1 MRHRGRT
8 LLRALLAVF
17 AALIAFD
24 VTPALAAEPPATSKT
39 VKSNGDGT
47 YTLSLSVTGKS
58 QASSSSSKADV
69 IVVLD
74 TSGSMSERADDS
86 RQSRL
91 SVAKSAVNSLAEQLL
106 SNNTTENPDSVR
118 LSLVTFADYATTRVT
133 GTTSLSSFQ
142 RQVNRLTATGGTNWE
157 DALATANAIQTRDG
171 VEAYVIFVSDG
182 NPTFRNT
189 RGTKIWWQNRDEFEA
204 HSSDG
209 HRYYGTGNSDAYGLN
224 YDYAEVQ
231 AVAIAG
237 EGKSFFAIGAFGTVS
252 NMQDL
257 AAATGQTG
265 NYYNAA
271 DSAALNA
278 AFDNIINT
286 ITNNLTYSN
295 VKVTDGITALTATSL
310 GGGSADAFAYTKT
323 KNGVTSDWLDAPE
336 ATYDETNK
344 NVTWD
349 LSSLGS
355 LEHGVTYTVS
365 FKVWPSQEA
374 ITEVAR
380 LQNAGTTTGL
390 PTYIVYDSTAGTYG
404 IKTNTAANVSYNQ
417 TSTTTTNVLPT
428 DAVPQADGTWTS
440 PSTGLTYTQ
449 ESSGLYVATKSDT
462 GSVALADPDPMT
474 VDTPTITVSKE
485 WVDSL
490 DNAVNRPT
498 GDVSLGVLL
507 DRKQFTTV
515 TLNSD
520 NNYRAQVHVP
530 YGIEVNGEVLTAGR
544 EVTFSEPAIDSRYE
558 LSYEPFTPMMVDGV
572 PNYADDGSTTVT
584 ATNTLKSQLEIAKVV
599 TSDGGVYPT
608 DASFDFDVTVT
619 TPDSSDVSYA
629 IGDTTGTLTSGQTT
643 TLSLAAGQSIL
654 LENLPVG
661 TTYKVDEKSSPAGWT
676 FSSVATGGAGT
687 ISGDAVSGSVDQ
699 GNTKYSVTYTNK
711 FTPVESSPTGDGDI
725 TINKTLSPTEL
736 TAEQFSFTL
745 TALGDAPAPASTTAT
760 NAADGSVSFGNITF
774 SKVGT
779 YEYTLAETNAG
790 ADGYTYDSAT
800 YTLVA
805 TVTANADTNALE
817 VAWSVKDS
825 TSKAI
830 TFSNT
835 YAATGTATISATKT
849 LSGRDMNANEFA
861 FNITNAKGNVV
872 ATAQNPAAGDGQA
885 ATLDFGTLNYSIDQ
899 VKQDVESGV
908 AQIGSAANTYVYRYT
923 VSEDTAHLPTKVT
936 PVQNAFEV
944 TVVVTDSGDGTLRT
958 QVKYP
963 GDATS
968 LAFQNVYDADDAR
981 LVISGSKMLETNG
994 FSGPGD
1000 IKDKFTF
1007 ELKDASGKVIDTAT
1021 NDASGSV
1028 TFDEITYTAPGEYT
1042 YTITESG
1049 TVDGVTNDTATKTV
1063 KVKVTDEGGYLVAET
1078 VDENDN
1084 PVEGANFTFTNS
1096 YSATSTTAAIEVA
1109 KNLSVPSGLTGPG
1122 DIAGK
1127 YTFTLAAETA
1137 DAPMPE
1143 STTVTSVDGNGTPAS
1158 FDDITFTKPGIYN
1171 YRITESGSVDGVTN
1185 DAEAATGKLVMVT
1198 VVDNGNGTMTAT
1210 TSGTTIFTNTYGAT
1224 PATLGGD
1231 AAHRVTKKVEGH
1243 DASTGF
1249 TFVLAQSSTDAN
1261 QASIAAGGSSVTTG
1275 ALADGAEQTLKF
1287 GDVTFSAPGTY
1298 NFTITEQ
1305 GESGQGWTYDTTP
1318 RNVAVTVVD
1327 NGNGQLEVSSVT
1339 GNDPVVTNSYHADS
1353 VTLTVDTAIQVTK
1366 TVTGHDSSEAFEFTL
1381 TPDFDLTDS
1390 GVTVANNKAT
1400 TSGTIADGGSQTVS
1414 FGDITFTKAGTYRF
1428 HANETQGTASGWT
1441 YSTAQPDIVVVVTD
1455 NGEGQLVAAY
1465 GDNSNNPTFENTYA
1479 ASGTAT
1485 VSATKTLTG
1494 RAMNANEFT
1503 FNIRDANDNV
1513 VATAKNPAANDGEAA
1528 PLNFRA
1534 LEYNSDQ
1541 LAADVENGLATANND
1556 GTYTYRYTAAEDTAA
1571 LPGGV
1576 KAGAKSFTFTVTV
1589 SDNGD
1594 GTLAAIVNYPDGAT
1608 ELAFTNSYEASTT
1621 TATTLSA
1628 TKILTGRD
1636 MTEGEFSFTVAN
1648 IKGKLVATAT
1658 NAAATDGTAASLA
1671 FTYGDGSASGL
1682 TYTLDQVESDIKAG
1696 IAEDGPADPD
1706 KPGRTAIYR
1715 YNVYENTANLPAG
1728 VSAVKDTFSIN
1739 VLVVD
1744 NGDGTL
1750 SATVN
1755 YPGDGLAF
1763 ENSYDAT
1770 DAELYINGAKRLMVG
1785 DELAG
1790 PGYITGKYQFT
1801 ITGGDGAPMPGE
1813 TTVANQ
1819 AGGTVEFG
1827 PISYDKAGTYTYTI
1841 TESGHVNGVTNDAD
1855 ATKTVT
1861 VKVTDEG
1868 GHLVAQKVDSDGV
1881 AVQGPDFIFTNTYG
1895 VEDKTLSGDDA
1906 LRATK
1911 VLEGRDLKAD
1921 EFTFSLKSGEADAPM
1936 PASATT
1942 TNDADGNVVFGD
1954 INFKQ
1959 ANVGKTY
1966 HYYISEVAGDEA
1978 GVTYDTAVHEV
1989 TVEVV
1994 DNGDGTMSF
2003 NVTGNNPT
2011 FTNTYTTNEV
2021 TVDLT
2026 ASKVLSGATLQD
2038 GQFEFEANVDGISVD
2053 KHNDANGNV
2062 SFGSVTYTVDV
2073 LAGQPVQSDGSRAKP
2088 FSYTVKEL
2096 VPSDA
2101 VNGVKDGVTY
2111 DQSEWTITV
2120 TVKDD
2125 GQGNLTATKSAT
2137 KTNSDD
2143 TTVTKDE
2150 PVFNNTYTAKPV
2162 TLTGDT
2168 ALTVTKRVTGFNSSE
2183 AYSFNLALASG
2194 DSAGVSYA
2202 DSAMTSASIADGATE
2217 TVSFGDVTFSKAG
2230 TYTFNVTEVQG
2241 SKDGWTYDKSTH
2253 TIAVNVVDNGK
2264 GQLVAT
2270 VTGNNPT
2277 FENSYEAAESDGVT
2291 ITATKVLTGSPLM
2304 AGEFSFQLI
2313 DADGKV
2319 VRETT
2324 NAADGSITF
2333 DPITYTK
2340 PGTYTYNLKEVAGT
2354 NAGMAYDSTVHTVT
2368 VVATDDGTGQIHAS
2382 VTSLAPTFNNSYKS
2396 GVDDPVMLTA
2406 EKVLEG
2412 RRLEAGQFSF
2422 HLFDENNQPV
2432 GEQVTN
2438 DVSGSIQ
2445 FPALRYSQDDFNG
2458 IEPDETTG
2466 ARTKTVT
2473 YTARE
2478 VAGSAAGYTY
2488 SQNVATYTL
2497 ELVDS
2502 HDGKI
2507 TATLK
2512 EAVNTTFTNN
2522 YEAQPVTAKSFS
2534 ATKALEGRGL
2544 AEGEFEF
2551 QLTAAE
2557 GTPMPQAT
2565 TATNAADGT
2574 VAFSPITYHLGD
2586 LAGET
2591 SKTFTYTISEVANGK
2606 AGVTYDQTKH
2616 TASVTVTDNGDGT
2629 LSVSDPV
2636 YDDGSATAPTFTNT
2650 YKAAAVTTALPT
2662 VTKIVSGDKPDAYPT
2677 FTFALEA
2684 LNGSILPDSAGEN
2697 GVTTGII
2704 NGDGAVSLGSVTF
2717 DQAGT
2722 YSYKAYEVAG
2732 NAEGWTYD
2740 NTVYNVTY
2748 TVTDDGAG
2756 VLGTSTSISTS
2767 DGTAADAVTFENVY
2781 TAPAPE
2787 PEPEPEPTPAPEPE
2801 PEPAKDPEPAKEEPK
2816 KPAIPNT
2823 GDATQTALPVGLA
2836 VAAAAVL
2843 AAAVMVRRRGRRSK

>member
-17 AALIAFD
+17 AALIAFG

-171 VEAYVIFVSDG
+171 AEAYVIFVSDG

-252 NMQDL
+252 NMQGL
-257 AAATGQTG
+257 AAASGQSG
-265 NYYNAA
+265 NYF
-271 DSAALNA
+271 SASNGTALNA
-278 AFDNIINT
+278 AFNNIINT

-490 DNAVNRPT
+490 DNAAVRPS
-498 GDVSLGVLL
+498 GDISLGVLL
-507 DRKQFTTV
+507 DGKAFTTV
-515 TLNSD
+515 TLNAD
-520 NNYRAQVHVP
+520 NGYKTQVHVP

-661 TTYKVDEKSSPAGWT
+661 TTYKVDEKTSPAGWT

-936 PVQNAFEV
+936 PVQNTFEV

-1063 KVKVTDEGGYLVAET
+1063 K
-1078 VDENDN
+1078 
-1084 PVEGANFTFTNS
+1084 
-1096 YSATSTTAAIEVA
+1096 
-1109 KNLSVPSGLTGPG
+1109 
-1122 DIAGK
+1122 
-1127 YTFTLAAETA
+1127 
-1137 DAPMPE
+1137 
-1143 STTVTSVDGNGTPAS
+1143 
-1158 FDDITFTKPGIYN
+1158 
-1171 YRITESGSVDGVTN
+1171 
-1185 DAEAATGKLVMVT
+1185 
-1198 VVDNGNGTMTAT
+1198 
-1210 TSGTTIFTNTYGAT
+1210 
-1224 PATLGGD
+1224 
-1231 AAHRVTKKVEGH
+1231 
-1243 DASTGF
+1243 
-1249 TFVLAQSSTDAN
+1249 
-1261 QASIAAGGSSVTTG
+1261 
-1275 ALADGAEQTLKF
+1275 
-1287 GDVTFSAPGTY
+1287 
-1298 NFTITEQ
+1298 
-1305 GESGQGWTYDTTP
+1305 
-1318 RNVAVTVVD
+1318 
-1327 NGNGQLEVSSVT
+1327 
-1339 GNDPVVTNSYHADS
+1339 
-1353 VTLTVDTAIQVTK
+1353 
-1366 TVTGHDSSEAFEFTL
+1366 
-1381 TPDFDLTDS
+1381 
-1390 GVTVANNKAT
+1390 
-1400 TSGTIADGGSQTVS
+1400 
-1414 FGDITFTKAGTYRF
+1414 
-1428 HANETQGTASGWT
+1428 
-1441 YSTAQPDIVVVVTD
+1441 
-1455 NGEGQLVAAY
+1455 
-1465 GDNSNNPTFENTYA
+1465 
-1479 ASGTAT
+1479 
-1485 VSATKTLTG
+1485 
-1494 RAMNANEFT
+1494 
-1503 FNIRDANDNV
+1503 
-1513 VATAKNPAANDGEAA
+1513 
-1528 PLNFRA
+1528 
-1534 LEYNSDQ
+1534 
-1541 LAADVENGLATANND
+1541 
-1556 GTYTYRYTAAEDTAA
+1556 
-1571 LPGGV
+1571 
-1576 KAGAKSFTFTVTV
+1576 
-1589 SDNGD
+1589 
-1594 GTLAAIVNYPDGAT
+1594 
-1608 ELAFTNSYEASTT
+1608 
-1621 TATTLSA
+1621 
-1628 TKILTGRD
+1628 
-1636 MTEGEFSFTVAN
+1636 
-1648 IKGKLVATAT
+1648 
-1658 NAAATDGTAASLA
+1658 
-1671 FTYGDGSASGL
+1671 
-1682 TYTLDQVESDIKAG
+1682 
-1696 IAEDGPADPD
+1696 
-1706 KPGRTAIYR
+1706 
-1715 YNVYENTANLPAG
+1715 
-1728 VSAVKDTFSIN
+1728 
-1739 VLVVD
+1739 
-1744 NGDGTL
+1744 
-1750 SATVN
+1750 
-1755 YPGDGLAF
+1755 
-1763 ENSYDAT
+1763 
-1770 DAELYINGAKRLMVG
+1770 
-1785 DELAG
+1785 
-1790 PGYITGKYQFT
+1790 
-1801 ITGGDGAPMPGE
+1801 
-1813 TTVANQ
+1813 
-1819 AGGTVEFG
+1819 
-1827 PISYDKAGTYTYTI
+1827 
-1841 TESGHVNGVTNDAD
+1841 
-1855 ATKTVT
+1855 

>member
-1 MRHRGRT
+1 M
-8 LLRALLAVF
+8 
-17 AALIAFD
+17 
-24 VTPALAAEPPATSKT
+24 
-39 VKSNGDGT
+39 
-47 YTLSLSVTGKS
+47 
-58 QASSSSSKADV
+58 
-69 IVVLD
+69 
-74 TSGSMSERADDS
+74 
-86 RQSRL
+86 
-91 SVAKSAVNSLAEQLL
+91 
-106 SNNTTENPDSVR
+106 
-118 LSLVTFADYATTRVT
+118 
-133 GTTSLSSFQ
+133 
-142 RQVNRLTATGGTNWE
+142 
-157 DALATANAIQTRDG
+157 
-171 VEAYVIFVSDG
+171 
-182 NPTFRNT
+182 
-189 RGTKIWWQNRDEFEA
+189 
-204 HSSDG
+204 
-209 HRYYGTGNSDAYGLN
+209 
-224 YDYAEVQ
+224 
-231 AVAIAG
+231 
-237 EGKSFFAIGAFGTVS
+237 
-252 NMQDL
+252 
-257 AAATGQTG
+257 
-265 NYYNAA
+265 
-271 DSAALNA
+271 
-278 AFDNIINT
+278 
-286 ITNNLTYSN
+286 
-295 VKVTDGITALTATSL
+295 
-310 GGGSADAFAYTKT
+310 
-323 KNGVTSDWLDAPE
+323 TSDWLDAPE

-490 DNAVNRPT
+490 DNAAVRPS
-498 GDVSLGVLL
+498 GDISLGVLL
-507 DRKQFTTV
+507 DGKAFTTV
-515 TLNSD
+515 TLNAD
-520 NNYRAQVHVP
+520 NGYKTQVHVP

-1210 TSGTTIFTNTYGAT
+1210 TSGKTIFTNTYGAT

-1428 HANETQGTASGWT
+1428 HVNETQGTASGWT

-1541 LAADVENGLATANND
+1541 LAADVKNGLATANND
-1556 GTYTYRYTAAEDTAA
+1556 GY
-1571 LPGGV
+1571 L
-1576 KAGAKSFTFTVTV
+1576 
-1589 SDNGD
+1589 
-1594 GTLAAIVNYPDGAT
+1594 
-1608 ELAFTNSYEASTT
+1608 
-1621 TATTLSA
+1621 
-1628 TKILTGRD
+1628 
-1636 MTEGEFSFTVAN
+1636 
-1648 IKGKLVATAT
+1648 
-1658 NAAATDGTAASLA
+1658 
-1671 FTYGDGSASGL
+1671 
-1682 TYTLDQVESDIKAG
+1682 
-1696 IAEDGPADPD
+1696 
-1706 KPGRTAIYR
+1706 
-1715 YNVYENTANLPAG
+1715 
-1728 VSAVKDTFSIN
+1728 
-1739 VLVVD
+1739 
-1744 NGDGTL
+1744 
-1750 SATVN
+1750 
-1755 YPGDGLAF
+1755 
-1763 ENSYDAT
+1763 
-1770 DAELYINGAKRLMVG
+1770 
-1785 DELAG
+1785 
-1790 PGYITGKYQFT
+1790 
-1801 ITGGDGAPMPGE
+1801 
-1813 TTVANQ
+1813 
-1819 AGGTVEFG
+1819 
-1827 PISYDKAGTYTYTI
+1827 
-1841 TESGHVNGVTNDAD
+1841 
-1855 ATKTVT
+1855 
-1861 VKVTDEG
+1861 
-1868 GHLVAQKVDSDGV
+1868 HL
-1881 AVQGPDFIFTNTYG
+1881 
-1895 VEDKTLSGDDA
+1895 
-1906 LRATK
+1906 
-1911 VLEGRDLKAD
+1911 
-1921 EFTFSLKSGEADAPM
+1921 
-1936 PASATT
+1936 
-1942 TNDADGNVVFGD
+1942 
-1954 INFKQ
+1954 
-1959 ANVGKTY
+1959 
-1966 HYYISEVAGDEA
+1966 
-1978 GVTYDTAVHEV
+1978 
-1989 TVEVV
+1989 
-1994 DNGDGTMSF
+1994 
-2003 NVTGNNPT
+2003 
-2011 FTNTYTTNEV
+2011 
-2021 TVDLT
+2021 
-2026 ASKVLSGATLQD
+2026 
-2038 GQFEFEANVDGISVD
+2038 
-2053 KHNDANGNV
+2053 
-2062 SFGSVTYTVDV
+2062 
-2073 LAGQPVQSDGSRAKP
+2073 
-2088 FSYTVKEL
+2088 
-2096 VPSDA
+2096 
-2101 VNGVKDGVTY
+2101 
-2111 DQSEWTITV
+2111 
-2120 TVKDD
+2120 
-2125 GQGNLTATKSAT
+2125 
-2137 KTNSDD
+2137 
-2143 TTVTKDE
+2143 
-2150 PVFNNTYTAKPV
+2150 
-2162 TLTGDT
+2162 
-2168 ALTVTKRVTGFNSSE
+2168 
-2183 AYSFNLALASG
+2183 
-2194 DSAGVSYA
+2194 
-2202 DSAMTSASIADGATE
+2202 
-2217 TVSFGDVTFSKAG
+2217 
-2230 TYTFNVTEVQG
+2230 
-2241 SKDGWTYDKSTH
+2241 
-2253 TIAVNVVDNGK
+2253 
-2264 GQLVAT
+2264 
-2270 VTGNNPT
+2270 
-2277 FENSYEAAESDGVT
+2277 
-2291 ITATKVLTGSPLM
+2291 
-2304 AGEFSFQLI
+2304 
-2313 DADGKV
+2313 
-2319 VRETT
+2319 
-2324 NAADGSITF
+2324 
-2333 DPITYTK
+2333 
-2340 PGTYTYNLKEVAGT
+2340 
-2354 NAGMAYDSTVHTVT
+2354 
-2368 VVATDDGTGQIHAS
+2368 
-2382 VTSLAPTFNNSYKS
+2382 
-2396 GVDDPVMLTA
+2396 
-2406 EKVLEG
+2406 
-2412 RRLEAGQFSF
+2412 
-2422 HLFDENNQPV
+2422 
-2432 GEQVTN
+2432 
-2438 DVSGSIQ
+2438 
-2445 FPALRYSQDDFNG
+2445 
-2458 IEPDETTG
+2458 
-2466 ARTKTVT
+2466 
-2473 YTARE
+2473 
-2478 VAGSAAGYTY
+2478 
-2488 SQNVATYTL
+2488 
-2497 ELVDS
+2497 
-2502 HDGKI
+2502 
-2507 TATLK
+2507 
-2512 EAVNTTFTNN
+2512 
-2522 YEAQPVTAKSFS
+2522 
-2534 ATKALEGRGL
+2534 
-2544 AEGEFEF
+2544 
-2551 QLTAAE
+2551 
-2557 GTPMPQAT
+2557 
-2565 TATNAADGT
+2565 
-2574 VAFSPITYHLGD
+2574 
-2586 LAGET
+2586 
-2591 SKTFTYTISEVANGK
+2591 
-2606 AGVTYDQTKH
+2606 
-2616 TASVTVTDNGDGT
+2616 
-2629 LSVSDPV
+2629 
-2636 YDDGSATAPTFTNT
+2636 
-2650 YKAAAVTTALPT
+2650 
-2662 VTKIVSGDKPDAYPT
+2662 
-2677 FTFALEA
+2677 
-2684 LNGSILPDSAGEN
+2684 
-2697 GVTTGII
+2697 
-2704 NGDGAVSLGSVTF
+2704 
-2717 DQAGT
+2717 
-2722 YSYKAYEVAG
+2722 
-2732 NAEGWTYD
+2732 
-2740 NTVYNVTY
+2740 
-2748 TVTDDGAG
+2748 
-2756 VLGTSTSISTS
+2756 
-2767 DGTAADAVTFENVY
+2767 
-2781 TAPAPE
+2781 
-2787 PEPEPEPTPAPEPE
+2787 
-2801 PEPAKDPEPAKEEPK
+2801 
-2816 KPAIPNT
+2816 
-2823 GDATQTALPVGLA
+2823 
-2836 VAAAAVL
+2836 
-2843 AAAVMVRRRGRRSK
+2843 

>member
-8 LLRALLAVF
+8 LLRVLLAIF
-17 AALIAFD
+17 AALIAFG
-24 VTPALAAEPPATSKT
+24 VTPALAAEPPATSKIVT
-39 VKSNGDGT
+39 SNDDGT

-118 LSLVTFADYATTRVT
+118 LSLVTFANYATTHVT

-171 VEAYVIFVSDG
+171 AEAYVIFVSDG
-182 NPTFRNT
+182 DPTFRNT
-189 RGTKIWWQNRDEFEA
+189 RGTKSWWQNRDEFEA

-224 YDYAEVQ
+224 YDYARDQ

-252 NMQDL
+252 NMQSL

-271 DSAALNA
+271 DSTALNA

-310 GGGSADAFAYTKT
+310 EGSADAFTYTKT
-323 KNGVTSDWLDAPE
+323 RDGETSDWLDAPE

-349 LSSLGS
+349 LSSLDS

-390 PTYIVYDSTAGTYG
+390 PTDIVYDSTAGTYR
-404 IKTNTAANVSYNQ
+404 IKTNTTANVSYEQ

-428 DAVPQADGTWTS
+428 DAVPHADGTWTS

-498 GDVSLGVLL
+498 GDISLGVLL
-507 DRKQFTTV
+507 DDEQFTTV
-515 TLNSD
+515 KLNSD
-520 NNYRAQVHVP
+520 NNYRVQVHVP

-572 PNYADDGSTTVT
+572 PNYADDGSTTIT
-584 ATNTLKSQLEIAKVV
+584 ATNTLKSQVEIAKVA
-599 TSDGGVYPT
+599 TSDDDTYPT
-608 DASFDFDVTVT
+608 DASFNFDVTVT

-661 TTYKVDEKSSPAGWT
+661 TTYTVDEKTAPAGWT

-687 ISGDAVSGSVDQ
+687 ISGDTVSGSVDQ

-711 FTPVESSPTGDGDI
+711 FTPVESSPTGDGGI
-725 TINKTLSPTEL
+725 TINKTLNPTDL
-736 TAEQFSFTL
+736 TAGQFSFTL

-817 VAWSVKDS
+817 VAWSIDGS
-825 TSKAI
+825 DATAI
-830 TFSNT
+830 TFNNT
-835 YAATGTATISATKT
+835 YAASGSTTVHATKT
-849 LSGRDMNANEFA
+849 LTGRDMNVNEFA
-861 FNITNAKGNVV
+861 FNITDAKGKVV

-899 VKQDVESGV
+899 VKQDVASGV
-908 AQIGSAANTYVYRYT
+908 AQVGATADTYVYRYT
-923 VSEDTAHLPTKVT
+923 VSEDVENLPTKVT
-936 PVQNAFEV
+936 PVQNTFQV
-944 TVVVTDSGDGTLRT
+944 TVVVTDNGNGTLSA
-958 QVKYP
+958 QVEYP
-963 GDATS
+963 GDATGLS
-968 LAFQNVYDADDAR
+968 FQNVYDADDAR
-981 LVISGSKMLETNG
+981 LVISGSKVLETNG

-1007 ELKDASGKVIDTAT
+1007 ELKDASGNVIDTAQ

-1028 TFDEITYTAPGEYT
+1028 TFDKITYTAPGEYT

-1049 TVDGVTNDTATKTV
+1049 SVDGVDNDANAKTV
-1063 KVKVTDEGGYLVAET
+1063 RVKVTDEGGYLVAET

-1084 PVEGANFTFTNS
+1084 PVEGADFTFTNT
-1096 YSATSTTAAIEVA
+1096 YSATPTTAAIEVA

-1137 DAPMPE
+1137 DAPLPE
-1143 STTVTSVDGNGTPAS
+1143 NTTVTNVDGNGTPAS

-1185 DAEAATGKLVMVT
+1185 DAEADTGKLVTVT
-1198 VVDNGNGTMTAT
+1198 VVDNGNGTLTAT
-1210 TSGTTIFTNTYGAT
+1210 TSGTTTFTNTYGAT
-1224 PATLGGD
+1224 PATLGDD
-1231 AAHRVTKKVEGH
+1231 AALRVTKKVEGH

-1261 QASIAAGGSSVTTG
+1261 QAAIAAGGSSVTTG

-1305 GESGQGWTYDTTP
+1305 GESGSGWTYDTTP
-1318 RNVAVTVVD
+1318 RNVVVTVVD
-1327 NGNGQLEVSSVT
+1327 NGKGQLEVSSVT
-1339 GNDPVVTNSYHADS
+1339 GNDPIVTNSYHADS
-1353 VTLTVDTAIQVTK
+1353 VTLTGDTAIQVTK
-1366 TVTGHDSSEAFEFTL
+1366 KVMGHSTSEAFEFTL

-1390 GVTVANNKAT
+1390 GVTIANDKAT
-1400 TSGTIADGGSQTVS
+1400 TSGTIADGDTQTVS
-1414 FGDITFTKAGTYRF
+1414 FRDVTFTKTGTYRF
-1428 HANETQGTASGWT
+1428 HVSETQGTARGWT
-1441 YSTAQPDIVVVVTD
+1441 YSSAQPDIVVTVTD

-1465 GDNSNNPTFENTYA
+1465 ADNSNNPTFENHYTA
-1479 ASGTAT
+1479 MGTAT

-1494 RAMNANEFT
+1494 RAMDADEFA
-1503 FNIRDANDNV
+1503 FNIKDAKDNV

-1528 PLNFRA
+1528 SLNFRA

-1541 LAADVENGLATANND
+1541 LATDVANGLATKNAD
-1556 GTYTYRYTAAEDTAA
+1556 GTYIYTYNATEDTSA

-1576 KAGAKSFTFTVTV
+1576 TATAESFTFTVTV
-1589 SDNGD
+1589 SDNGA
-1594 GTLAAIVNYPDGAT
+1594 GTLEATVNYPDGAT
-1608 ELAFTNSYEASTT
+1608 KLAFTNSYEASTT
-1621 TATTLSA
+1621 TATALSA
-1628 TKILTGRD
+1628 TKTLAGRD
-1636 MTEGEFSFTVAN
+1636 MTAGEFSFTVTNA
-1648 IKGKLVATAT
+1648 KGTTVATAANT
-1658 NAAATDGTAASLA
+1658 AANAGTAAGLT
-1671 FTYGDGSASGL
+1671 FTYGDGTATGL
-1682 TYTLDQVESDIKAG
+1682 SYTLSQIKQDVANG
-1696 IAEDGPADPD
+1696 IAEDGSAA
-1706 KPGRTAIYR
+1706 GTYVYR
-1715 YNVYENTANLPAG
+1715 YSVYENTTSLPAG
-1728 VSAVKDTFSIN
+1728 VSAVSDTFT
-1739 VLVVD
+1739 VDVVVTD
-1744 NGDGTL
+1744 KGDGTL
-1750 SATVN
+1750 STQVN
-1755 YPGDGLAF
+1755 YPTDGLAF
-1763 ENSYDAT
+1763 KNAYDAT
-1770 DAELYINGAKRLMVG
+1770 DVELNIAGEKVLSVAEGL
-1785 DELAG
+1785 EG
-1790 PGYITGKYQFT
+1790 PGDIAGKYNFT
-1801 ITGGDGAPMPGE
+1801 ISAAEGTPLPTT
-1813 TTVANQ
+1813 TTVTNQ

-1827 PISYDKAGTYTYTI
+1827 PITYDTAGTYVYTI
-1841 TESGHVNGVTNDAD
+1841 TESGTVAGVTNDTSA
-1855 ATKTVT
+1855 KTVT
-1861 VKVTDEG
+1861 VQVTDDG
-1868 GHLVAQKVDSDGV
+1868 QGHLVAKKVDPEGTV
-1881 AVQGPDFIFTNTYG
+1881 VQGSDFTFTNTYSAQPT
-1895 VEDKTLSGDDA
+1895 TLTGDTA

-1921 EFTFSLKSGEADAPM
+1921 EFSFTLTAEETDAPM
-1936 PASATT
+1936 PQTT
-1942 TNDADGNVVFGD
+1942 TVTNDANGNVVFGD
-1954 INFKQ
+1954 ITYT
-1959 ANVGKTY
+1959 APGSY
-1966 HYYISEVAGDEA
+1966 HYFFTETQGTAG
-1978 GVTYDTAVHEV
+1978 GVSYDTVAREI
-1989 TVEVV
+1989 TVEVT
-1994 DNGDGTMSF
+1994 DNGEGQLVATA
-2003 NVTGNNPT
+2003 TANNPT
-2011 FTNTYTTNEV
+2011 ITNTYTTNEV
-2021 TVDLT
+2021 TVDLA

-2038 GQFEFEANVDGISVD
+2038 GQFEFQANIDGIPVD

-2062 SFGSVTYTVDV
+2062 SFGSVTYTVDA
-2073 LAGQPVQSDGSRAKP
+2073 LAGVDAASDGSRTKT
-2088 FSYTVKEL
+2088 FSYTVNEL

-2137 KTNSDD
+2137 KTNSDG
-2143 TTVTKDE
+2143 TTVTKDV

-2168 ALTVTKRVTGFNSSE
+2168 ALKVTKHVTGYNSSE

-2202 DSAMTSASIADGATE
+2202 DSATTATTSASIADGATQA
-2217 TVSFGDVTFSKAG
+2217 VSFGDVTFSKIGA
-2230 TYTFNVTEVQG
+2230 YTFNVTETQG
-2241 SKDGWTYDKSTH
+2241 SKAGWTYDRSTRVI
-2253 TIAVNVVDNGK
+2253 TVNVTDNGK
-2264 GQLVAT
+2264 GQLVAA
-2270 VTGNNPT
+2270 VSDNNPT

-2291 ITATKVLTGSPLM
+2291 ITAKKVLTGAKLM
-2304 AGEFSFQLI
+2304 AGEFRFQLT
-2313 DADGKV
+2313 DADGTV
-2319 VRETT
+2319 VREAT
-2324 NAADGSITF
+2324 NDADGSITF

-2340 PGTYTYNLKEVAGT
+2340 PGIYTYNLKEVPGT
-2354 NAGMAYDSTVHTVT
+2354 NTGMTYDSTVHTVT
-2368 VVATDDGTGQIHAS
+2368 VVAADDGTGQIHAS
-2382 VTSLAPTFNNSYKS
+2382 VTSLAPTFNNSYKA
-2396 GVDDPVMLTA
+2396 GVDDPVVLTA

-2422 HLFDENNQPV
+2422 QLFDEHDQPV

-2438 DVSGSIQ
+2438 DASGSIQ
-2445 FPALRYSQDDFNG
+2445 FPALRYSQDDFDG

-2507 TATLK
+2507 TARLTDV
-2512 EAVNTTFTNN
+2512 ANTTFTNN
-2522 YEAQPVTAKSFS
+2522 YEAQHVTAKSFS
-2534 ATKALEGRGL
+2534 ATKVLEGRSL

-2551 QLTAAE
+2551 ELSAAE
-2557 GTPMPQAT
+2557 GTPMPQTT

-2574 VAFSPITYHLGD
+2574 VTFSPITYHLGD

-2616 TASVTVTDNGDGT
+2616 TVSVTVTDKGDGK

-2636 YDDGSATAPTFTNT
+2636 YDDGSTTAPTFTNA
-2650 YKAAAVTTALPT
+2650 YKASAVTTELPA
-2662 VTKIVSGDKPDAYPT
+2662 VTKVVSGDKPDAYPT
-2677 FTFALEA
+2677 FTFALVP
-2684 LNGSILPDSAGEN
+2684 LDGSVLPDSAGEN

-2704 NGDGAVSLGSVTF
+2704 NGDGTASLGSITF
-2717 DQAGT
+2717 DQVGT
-2722 YSYKAYEVAG
+2722 YSYKVYEVAG
-2732 NAEGWTYD
+2732 DAEGWTYD

-2756 VLGTSTSISTS
+2756 VLGTSTSITTS

-2787 PEPEPEPTPAPEPE
+2787 PEPEPEPTPEPEPE

-2843 AAAVMVRRRGRRSK
+2843 AAAVVVRRKGRRSK

>member
-1 MRHRGRT
+1 M
-8 LLRALLAVF
+8 
-17 AALIAFD
+17 
-24 VTPALAAEPPATSKT
+24 
-39 VKSNGDGT
+39 
-47 YTLSLSVTGKS
+47 
-58 QASSSSSKADV
+58 
-69 IVVLD
+69 
-74 TSGSMSERADDS
+74 
-86 RQSRL
+86 
-91 SVAKSAVNSLAEQLL
+91 
-106 SNNTTENPDSVR
+106 
-118 LSLVTFADYATTRVT
+118 
-133 GTTSLSSFQ
+133 
-142 RQVNRLTATGGTNWE
+142 
-157 DALATANAIQTRDG
+157 
-171 VEAYVIFVSDG
+171 
-182 NPTFRNT
+182 
-189 RGTKIWWQNRDEFEA
+189 
-204 HSSDG
+204 
-209 HRYYGTGNSDAYGLN
+209 
-224 YDYAEVQ
+224 
-231 AVAIAG
+231 
-237 EGKSFFAIGAFGTVS
+237 
-252 NMQDL
+252 
-257 AAATGQTG
+257 
-265 NYYNAA
+265 
-271 DSAALNA
+271 
-278 AFDNIINT
+278 
-286 ITNNLTYSN
+286 
-295 VKVTDGITALTATSL
+295 
-310 GGGSADAFAYTKT
+310 
-323 KNGVTSDWLDAPE
+323 TSDWLDAPE

-490 DNAVNRPT
+490 DNAAVRPS
-498 GDVSLGVLL
+498 GDISLGVLL
-507 DRKQFTTV
+507 DGKAFTTV
-515 TLNSD
+515 TLNAD
-520 NNYRAQVHVP
+520 NGYKTQVHVP

-936 PVQNAFEV
+936 PVQNTFEV

-1063 KVKVTDEGGYLVAET
+1063 K
-1078 VDENDN
+1078 
-1084 PVEGANFTFTNS
+1084 
-1096 YSATSTTAAIEVA
+1096 
-1109 KNLSVPSGLTGPG
+1109 
-1122 DIAGK
+1122 
-1127 YTFTLAAETA
+1127 
-1137 DAPMPE
+1137 
-1143 STTVTSVDGNGTPAS
+1143 
-1158 FDDITFTKPGIYN
+1158 
-1171 YRITESGSVDGVTN
+1171 
-1185 DAEAATGKLVMVT
+1185 
-1198 VVDNGNGTMTAT
+1198 
-1210 TSGTTIFTNTYGAT
+1210 
-1224 PATLGGD
+1224 
-1231 AAHRVTKKVEGH
+1231 
-1243 DASTGF
+1243 
-1249 TFVLAQSSTDAN
+1249 
-1261 QASIAAGGSSVTTG
+1261 
-1275 ALADGAEQTLKF
+1275 
-1287 GDVTFSAPGTY
+1287 
-1298 NFTITEQ
+1298 
-1305 GESGQGWTYDTTP
+1305 
-1318 RNVAVTVVD
+1318 
-1327 NGNGQLEVSSVT
+1327 
-1339 GNDPVVTNSYHADS
+1339 
-1353 VTLTVDTAIQVTK
+1353 
-1366 TVTGHDSSEAFEFTL
+1366 
-1381 TPDFDLTDS
+1381 
-1390 GVTVANNKAT
+1390 
-1400 TSGTIADGGSQTVS
+1400 
-1414 FGDITFTKAGTYRF
+1414 
-1428 HANETQGTASGWT
+1428 
-1441 YSTAQPDIVVVVTD
+1441 
-1455 NGEGQLVAAY
+1455 
-1465 GDNSNNPTFENTYA
+1465 
-1479 ASGTAT
+1479 
-1485 VSATKTLTG
+1485 
-1494 RAMNANEFT
+1494 
-1503 FNIRDANDNV
+1503 
-1513 VATAKNPAANDGEAA
+1513 
-1528 PLNFRA
+1528 
-1534 LEYNSDQ
+1534 
-1541 LAADVENGLATANND
+1541 
-1556 GTYTYRYTAAEDTAA
+1556 
-1571 LPGGV
+1571 
-1576 KAGAKSFTFTVTV
+1576 
-1589 SDNGD
+1589 
-1594 GTLAAIVNYPDGAT
+1594 
-1608 ELAFTNSYEASTT
+1608 
-1621 TATTLSA
+1621 
-1628 TKILTGRD
+1628 
-1636 MTEGEFSFTVAN
+1636 
-1648 IKGKLVATAT
+1648 
-1658 NAAATDGTAASLA
+1658 
-1671 FTYGDGSASGL
+1671 
-1682 TYTLDQVESDIKAG
+1682 
-1696 IAEDGPADPD
+1696 
-1706 KPGRTAIYR
+1706 
-1715 YNVYENTANLPAG
+1715 
-1728 VSAVKDTFSIN
+1728 
-1739 VLVVD
+1739 
-1744 NGDGTL
+1744 
-1750 SATVN
+1750 
-1755 YPGDGLAF
+1755 
-1763 ENSYDAT
+1763 
-1770 DAELYINGAKRLMVG
+1770 
-1785 DELAG
+1785 
-1790 PGYITGKYQFT
+1790 
-1801 ITGGDGAPMPGE
+1801 
-1813 TTVANQ
+1813 
-1819 AGGTVEFG
+1819 
-1827 PISYDKAGTYTYTI
+1827 
-1841 TESGHVNGVTNDAD
+1841 
-1855 ATKTVT
+1855 

-2382 VTSLAPTFNNSYKS
+2382 VTSLAPTFNNSYRS

>member
-1 MRHRGRT
+1 M
-8 LLRALLAVF
+8 
-17 AALIAFD
+17 
-24 VTPALAAEPPATSKT
+24 
-39 VKSNGDGT
+39 
-47 YTLSLSVTGKS
+47 
-58 QASSSSSKADV
+58 
-69 IVVLD
+69 
-74 TSGSMSERADDS
+74 
-86 RQSRL
+86 
-91 SVAKSAVNSLAEQLL
+91 
-106 SNNTTENPDSVR
+106 
-118 LSLVTFADYATTRVT
+118 
-133 GTTSLSSFQ
+133 
-142 RQVNRLTATGGTNWE
+142 
-157 DALATANAIQTRDG
+157 
-171 VEAYVIFVSDG
+171 
-182 NPTFRNT
+182 
-189 RGTKIWWQNRDEFEA
+189 
-204 HSSDG
+204 
-209 HRYYGTGNSDAYGLN
+209 
-224 YDYAEVQ
+224 
-231 AVAIAG
+231 
-237 EGKSFFAIGAFGTVS
+237 
-252 NMQDL
+252 
-257 AAATGQTG
+257 
-265 NYYNAA
+265 
-271 DSAALNA
+271 
-278 AFDNIINT
+278 
-286 ITNNLTYSN
+286 
-295 VKVTDGITALTATSL
+295 
-310 GGGSADAFAYTKT
+310 
-323 KNGVTSDWLDAPE
+323 TSDWLDAPE

-490 DNAVNRPT
+490 DNAAVRPS
-498 GDVSLGVLL
+498 GDISLGVLL
-507 DRKQFTTV
+507 DGKAFTTV
-515 TLNSD
+515 TLNAD
-520 NNYRAQVHVP
+520 NGYKTQVHVP

-1049 TVDGVTNDTATKTV
+1049 
-1063 KVKVTDEGGYLVAET
+1063 
-1078 VDENDN
+1078 
-1084 PVEGANFTFTNS
+1084 
-1096 YSATSTTAAIEVA
+1096 
-1109 KNLSVPSGLTGPG
+1109 
-1122 DIAGK
+1122 
-1127 YTFTLAAETA
+1127 
-1137 DAPMPE
+1137 
-1143 STTVTSVDGNGTPAS
+1143 
-1158 FDDITFTKPGIYN
+1158 
-1171 YRITESGSVDGVTN
+1171 
-1185 DAEAATGKLVMVT
+1185 
-1198 VVDNGNGTMTAT
+1198 
-1210 TSGTTIFTNTYGAT
+1210 
-1224 PATLGGD
+1224 
-1231 AAHRVTKKVEGH
+1231 
-1243 DASTGF
+1243 
-1249 TFVLAQSSTDAN
+1249 
-1261 QASIAAGGSSVTTG
+1261 
-1275 ALADGAEQTLKF
+1275 
-1287 GDVTFSAPGTY
+1287 
-1298 NFTITEQ
+1298 
-1305 GESGQGWTYDTTP
+1305 
-1318 RNVAVTVVD
+1318 
-1327 NGNGQLEVSSVT
+1327 
-1339 GNDPVVTNSYHADS
+1339 
-1353 VTLTVDTAIQVTK
+1353 
-1366 TVTGHDSSEAFEFTL
+1366 
-1381 TPDFDLTDS
+1381 
-1390 GVTVANNKAT
+1390 
-1400 TSGTIADGGSQTVS
+1400 
-1414 FGDITFTKAGTYRF
+1414 
-1428 HANETQGTASGWT
+1428 
-1441 YSTAQPDIVVVVTD
+1441 
-1455 NGEGQLVAAY
+1455 
-1465 GDNSNNPTFENTYA
+1465 
-1479 ASGTAT
+1479 
-1485 VSATKTLTG
+1485 
-1494 RAMNANEFT
+1494 
-1503 FNIRDANDNV
+1503 
-1513 VATAKNPAANDGEAA
+1513 
-1528 PLNFRA
+1528 
-1534 LEYNSDQ
+1534 
-1541 LAADVENGLATANND
+1541 
-1556 GTYTYRYTAAEDTAA
+1556 
-1571 LPGGV
+1571 
-1576 KAGAKSFTFTVTV
+1576 
-1589 SDNGD
+1589 
-1594 GTLAAIVNYPDGAT
+1594 
-1608 ELAFTNSYEASTT
+1608 
-1621 TATTLSA
+1621 
-1628 TKILTGRD
+1628 
-1636 MTEGEFSFTVAN
+1636 
-1648 IKGKLVATAT
+1648 
-1658 NAAATDGTAASLA
+1658 
-1671 FTYGDGSASGL
+1671 
-1682 TYTLDQVESDIKAG
+1682 
-1696 IAEDGPADPD
+1696 
-1706 KPGRTAIYR
+1706 
-1715 YNVYENTANLPAG
+1715 
-1728 VSAVKDTFSIN
+1728 
-1739 VLVVD
+1739 
-1744 NGDGTL
+1744 
-1750 SATVN
+1750 
-1755 YPGDGLAF
+1755 
-1763 ENSYDAT
+1763 
-1770 DAELYINGAKRLMVG
+1770 
-1785 DELAG
+1785 
-1790 PGYITGKYQFT
+1790 
-1801 ITGGDGAPMPGE
+1801 
-1813 TTVANQ
+1813 
-1819 AGGTVEFG
+1819 
-1827 PISYDKAGTYTYTI
+1827 
-1841 TESGHVNGVTNDAD
+1841 HVNGVTNDAD

-2241 SKDGWTYDKSTH
+2241 SRDGWTYDKSTH

>member
-1 MRHRGRT
+1 MRHRGKT

-17 AALIAFD
+17 AALIAFG
-24 VTPALAAEPPATSKT
+24 VTPALAAEPPATSKIVT
-39 VKSNGDGT
+39 SNDDGT

-69 IVVLD
+69 IVALD
-74 TSGSMSERADDS
+74 TSGSMSYSATGGT
-86 RQSRL
+86 RL
-91 SVAKSAVNSLAEQLL
+91 SVAKSAVNSLAEELL
-106 SNNTTENPDSVR
+106 SNNTTENPDAVQ
-118 LSLVTFADYATTRVT
+118 LSLVTFSNYATTRVT
-133 GTTSLSSFQ
+133 NTSSLSTFQ
-142 RQVNRLTATGGTNWE
+142 NQVNRLTATGGTNWE

-171 VEAYVIFVSDG
+171 ADVYIIFVSDG
-182 NPTFRNT
+182 DPTFRKT
-189 RGTKIWWQNRDEFEA
+189 RGTQTWGQDRDEFER
-204 HSSDG
+204 HYSNG
-209 HRYYGTGNSDAYGLN
+209 HTYYGTGNSDAYDLN
-224 YDYAEVQ
+224 YDYARDQ

-271 DSAALNA
+271 DSTALNA

-310 GGGSADAFAYTKT
+310 EGSADAFTYTKT
-323 KNGVTSDWLDAPE
+323 KDGETSDWLDAPA

-365 FKVWPSQEA
+365 SKVWPSQEA

-390 PTYIVYDSTAGTYG
+390 PTDIVYDSTAGTYG
-404 IKTNTAANVSYNQ
+404 IKTNTTANVSYNQ

-530 YGIEVNGEVLTAGR
+530 YGIEANGEVLTAGR
-544 EVTFSEPAIDSRYE
+544 EVTFSEPTIDSRYE
-558 LSYEPFTPMMVDGV
+558 LSYESFTPMMVDGV
-572 PNYADDGSTTVT
+572 PNYADDGSTTIT
-584 ATNTLKSQLEIAKVV
+584 ATNTLKSQVEIAKVA
-599 TSDGGVYPT
+599 TSDDGTYPT

-619 TPDSSDVSYA
+619 TPDSSGVSYA
-629 IGDTTGTLTSGQTT
+629 IGDTKGTLTSGQTT

-654 LENLPVG
+654 FENLPVG
-661 TTYKVDEKSSPAGWT
+661 TTYTVDEKSSPAGWI

-687 ISGDAVSGSVDQ
+687 TSGDTVSGSVDQ

-711 FTPVESSPTGDGDI
+711 FTPVESSPTGDGGI
-725 TINKTLSPTEL
+725 TINKTLNPTDL
-736 TAEQFSFTL
+736 TAGQFSFTL
-745 TALGDAPAPASTTAT
+745 TALDGAPAPASTAAT

-774 SKVGT
+774 SEVGT

-790 ADGYTYDSAT
+790 ADGYTYDTHT

-825 TSKAI
+825 TSKDI
-830 TFSNT
+830 TFNNT

-861 FNITNAKGNVV
+861 FNITDAKGDVV
-872 ATAQNPAAGDGQA
+872 AKAQNPAASDGQA
-885 ATLDFGTLNYSIDQ
+885 ATLDFGTLTYSIDQ
-899 VKQDVESGV
+899 VKQDVASGV
-908 AQIGSAANTYVYRYT
+908 AQVGSAANSYVYRYT
-923 VSEDTAHLPTKVT
+923 VSESTADLPTKVT
-936 PVQNAFEV
+936 AVQSTFEV
-944 TVVVTDSGDGTLRT
+944 TVVIIDNGKGTLST
-958 QVKYP
+958 QVEYP
-963 GDATS
+963 GNATGLS
-968 LAFQNVYDADDAR
+968 FQNVYDADDAR
-981 LVISGSKMLETNG
+981 LVISGSKVLDNNG

-1007 ELKDASGKVIDTAT
+1007 ELKDASGDVIGTAQ

-1028 TFDEITYTAPGEYT
+1028 TFDAITYTAPGEYT

-1049 TVDGVTNDTATKTV
+1049 TVDGVTNDSSAKTV
-1063 KVKVTDEGGYLVAET
+1063 RVKVTDEGGYLVAKT
-1078 VDENDN
+1078 VDENN
-1084 PVEGANFTFTNS
+1084 SPVEGADFTFTNS
-1096 YSATSTTAAIEVA
+1096 YSATSTTASIEVA
-1109 KNLSVPSGLTGPG
+1109 KELVVPNGLTGPG

-1137 DAPMPE
+1137 GAPLPE
-1143 STTVTSVDGNGTPAS
+1143 STTVTNVDGNGTPAS
-1158 FDDITFTKPGIYN
+1158 FGDITFTKPGTYN
-1171 YRITESGSVDGVTN
+1171 YRITESGSVDGVAN
-1185 DAEAATGKLVMVT
+1185 DAEAATGKLVTVT

-1210 TSGTTIFTNTYGAT
+1210 TSGTT
-1224 PATLGGD
+1224 
-1231 AAHRVTKKVEGH
+1231 
-1243 DASTGF
+1243 
-1249 TFVLAQSSTDAN
+1249 
-1261 QASIAAGGSSVTTG
+1261 
-1275 ALADGAEQTLKF
+1275 
-1287 GDVTFSAPGTY
+1287 
-1298 NFTITEQ
+1298 
-1305 GESGQGWTYDTTP
+1305 
-1318 RNVAVTVVD
+1318 
-1327 NGNGQLEVSSVT
+1327 
-1339 GNDPVVTNSYHADS
+1339 
-1353 VTLTVDTAIQVTK
+1353 
-1366 TVTGHDSSEAFEFTL
+1366 
-1381 TPDFDLTDS
+1381 
-1390 GVTVANNKAT
+1390 
-1400 TSGTIADGGSQTVS
+1400 
-1414 FGDITFTKAGTYRF
+1414 
-1428 HANETQGTASGWT
+1428 
-1441 YSTAQPDIVVVVTD
+1441 
-1455 NGEGQLVAAY
+1455 
-1465 GDNSNNPTFENTYA
+1465 
-1479 ASGTAT
+1479 
-1485 VSATKTLTG
+1485 
-1494 RAMNANEFT
+1494 
-1503 FNIRDANDNV
+1503 
-1513 VATAKNPAANDGEAA
+1513 
-1528 PLNFRA
+1528 
-1534 LEYNSDQ
+1534 
-1541 LAADVENGLATANND
+1541 
-1556 GTYTYRYTAAEDTAA
+1556 
-1571 LPGGV
+1571 
-1576 KAGAKSFTFTVTV
+1576 
-1589 SDNGD
+1589 
-1594 GTLAAIVNYPDGAT
+1594 
-1608 ELAFTNSYEASTT
+1608 
-1621 TATTLSA
+1621 
-1628 TKILTGRD
+1628 
-1636 MTEGEFSFTVAN
+1636 
-1648 IKGKLVATAT
+1648 
-1658 NAAATDGTAASLA
+1658 
-1671 FTYGDGSASGL
+1671 
-1682 TYTLDQVESDIKAG
+1682 
-1696 IAEDGPADPD
+1696 
-1706 KPGRTAIYR
+1706 
-1715 YNVYENTANLPAG
+1715 
-1728 VSAVKDTFSIN
+1728 
-1739 VLVVD
+1739 
-1744 NGDGTL
+1744 
-1750 SATVN
+1750 
-1755 YPGDGLAF
+1755 
-1763 ENSYDAT
+1763 
-1770 DAELYINGAKRLMVG
+1770 
-1785 DELAG
+1785 
-1790 PGYITGKYQFT
+1790 
-1801 ITGGDGAPMPGE
+1801 
-1813 TTVANQ
+1813 
-1819 AGGTVEFG
+1819 
-1827 PISYDKAGTYTYTI
+1827 
-1841 TESGHVNGVTNDAD
+1841 
-1855 ATKTVT
+1855 
-1861 VKVTDEG
+1861 
-1868 GHLVAQKVDSDGV
+1868 
-1881 AVQGPDFIFTNTYG
+1881 
-1895 VEDKTLSGDDA
+1895 
-1906 LRATK
+1906 
-1911 VLEGRDLKAD
+1911 
-1921 EFTFSLKSGEADAPM
+1921 
-1936 PASATT
+1936 
-1942 TNDADGNVVFGD
+1942 
-1954 INFKQ
+1954 
-1959 ANVGKTY
+1959 
-1966 HYYISEVAGDEA
+1966 
-1978 GVTYDTAVHEV
+1978 
-1989 TVEVV
+1989 
-1994 DNGDGTMSF
+1994 
-2003 NVTGNNPT
+2003 T

-2241 SKDGWTYDKSTH
+2241 SRDGWTYDKSTH

>member
-17 AALIAFD
+17 AALIAFG
-24 VTPALAAEPPATSKT
+24 VTPALAAEPPATSKIVT
-39 VKSNGDGT
+39 SNDDGT
-47 YTLSLSVTGKS
+47 YMLSLSVTGKS

-74 TSGSMSERADDS
+74 TSGSMSEWADDS
-86 RQSRL
+86 WQSRL
-91 SVAKSAVNSLAEQLL
+91 SVAKSAVNSLAEELL

-118 LSLVTFADYATTRVT
+118 LSLVTFANYATTRIT
-133 GTTSLSSFQ
+133 STSSLSAFQ
-142 RQVNRLTATGGTNWE
+142 NQVNRLKASGGTNWE
-157 DALATANAIQTRDG
+157 DALKTANAIQTRDG
-171 VEAYVIFVSDG
+171 ADVYIIFVSDG
-182 NPTFRNT
+182 DPTFRNT
-189 RGTKIWWQNRDEFEA
+189 RGTRTLGQDWDEFER

-209 HRYYGTGNSDAYGLN
+209 HTYYGTGNSDAYGLN

-252 NMQDL
+252 NMRKL
-257 AAATGQTG
+257 AAATGQSG

-271 DSAALNA
+271 DSDALNT

-295 VKVTDGITALTATSL
+295 VKVTDGITALAATSL
-310 GGGSADAFAYTKT
+310 GGSADAFTYTMT
-323 KNGVTSDWLDAPE
+323 RDGETSDWLDAPE
-336 ATYDETNK
+336 ATYDETNE

-374 ITEVAR
+374 IAEVAR
-380 LQNAGTTTGL
+380 LQNEGSTSNL
-390 PTYIVYDSTAGTYG
+390 PTDIVYDSTAGTYG
-404 IKTNTAANVSYNQ
+404 IKTNTAANVSYEQ
-417 TSTTTTNVLPT
+417 TSTTTTNALPT

-440 PSTGLTYTQ
+440 PSTGLTYTK
-449 ESSGLYVATKSDT
+449 ESSGLYVATKSDA

-490 DNAVNRPT
+490 DSNARPT
-498 GDVSLGVLL
+498 GDISLDVFL
-507 DRKQFTTV
+507 DDREQFTTV
-515 TLNSD
+515 KLDSN
-520 NNYRAQVHVP
+520 NNYQAQVHVP

-544 EVTFSEPAIDSRYE
+544 KVTFSEPAINSRYE
-558 LSYEPFTPMMVDGV
+558 LSYKPFTPMMVDGV

-584 ATNTLKSQLEIAKVV
+584 ATNTLKSQVKIAKVA
-599 TSDGGVYPT
+599 TSDDGTYPT
-608 DASFDFDVTVT
+608 DASFYFDVTVT

-629 IGDTTGTLTSGQTT
+629 IGDTKGRFTSGRTT

-661 TTYKVDEKSSPAGWT
+661 TTYTVDEKSSPAGWI
-676 FSSVATGGAGT
+676 FSSVATGGVGT
-687 ISGDAVSGSVDQ
+687 TSGDIVSGRVDQ

-711 FTPVESSPTGDGDI
+711 FTPVESSPTGDGGI

-745 TALGDAPAPASTTAT
+745 TALGDAPAPASTRAT
-760 NAADGSVSFGNITF
+760 NAADGSVTFGNITF

-790 ADGYTYDSAT
+790 ADGYTYDTHT

-835 YAATGTATISATKT
+835 YTATGTATISATKT
-849 LSGRDMNANEFA
+849 LTGRDMNANEFA
-861 FNITNAKGNVV
+861 FNITDAKGGVV

-899 VKQDVESGV
+899 VKQDVANGV
-908 AQIGSAANTYVYRYT
+908 AQIGSTANTYVYRYT
-923 VSEDTAHLPTKVT
+923 VSENTAGLPNKVT
-936 PVQNAFEV
+936 PEQSTFEV
-944 TVVVTDSGDGTLRT
+944 TVVVTDNGDGTLST
-958 QVKYP
+958 QVEYP
-963 GDATS
+963 GGATS

-981 LVISGSKMLETNG
+981 LVISGSKVLETNG

-1000 IKDKFTF
+1000 IKGKFTF
-1007 ELKDASGKVIDTAT
+1007 ELKDASGDVIDTVT

-1063 KVKVTDEGGYLVAET
+1063 KVKVTDEGGYLVAKT
-1078 VDENDN
+1078 VDENGN
-1084 PVEGANFTFTNS
+1084 SVEGADFTFTNVYDAS
-1096 YSATSTTAAIEVA
+1096 PVTATIDVA

-1122 DIAGK
+1122 DIADK

-1143 STTVTSVDGNGTPAS
+1143 NTTVTNVDGNGTPAS

-1185 DAEAATGKLVMVT
+1185 DVEAATGKLVMVT

-1231 AAHRVTKKVEGH
+1231 AALRVTKKVEGH

-1261 QASIAAGGSSVTTG
+1261 QASIAAGGSSVTTS

-1298 NFTITEQ
+1298 NFAITEQ
-1305 GESGQGWTYDTTP
+1305 GESGSGWTYDTAP

-1327 NGNGQLEVSSVT
+1327 NVKGQLEVSSVT

-1353 VTLTVDTAIQVTK
+1353 VTLTGDTAIQVTK
-1366 TVTGHDSSEAFEFTL
+1366 KVTGHSASESFKFTL

-1400 TSGTIADGGSQTVS
+1400 TSGTIADGGFQTVS
-1414 FGDITFTKAGTYRF
+1414 FGDVTFTKAGTYRF
-1428 HANETQGTASGWT
+1428 HVNETQGTAGGWT

-1465 GDNSNNPTFENTYA
+1465 ADNSNNPTFENHYTA
-1479 ASGTAT
+1479 TGTAT
-1485 VSATKTLTG
+1485 ISASKTLTG
-1494 RAMNANEFT
+1494 RAVNADEFT
-1503 FNIRDANDNV
+1503 FNIKDAKGNV

-1528 PLNFRA
+1528 PLSFRA
-1534 LEYNSDQ
+1534 FEYNSDQ
-1541 LAADVENGLATANND
+1541 LAADATNGLATANND
-1556 GTYTYRYTAAEDTAA
+1556 GTYTYAYTAAEDTAA

-1576 KAGAKSFTFTVTV
+1576 KAGAKSFNFTVTV

-1594 GTLAAIVNYPDGAT
+1594 GTLAATVNYPDGVT
-1608 ELAFTNSYEASTT
+1608 ELAFKNSYEASTT
-1621 TATTLSA
+1621 TATMLSA

-1636 MTEGEFSFTVAN
+1636 MTAGEFSFTVAGT
-1648 IKGKLVATAT
+1648 KGNVVATAT
-1658 NAAATDGTAASLA
+1658 NAAATDGIAASLA
-1671 FTYGDGSASGL
+1671 FTYGDGTAEGF
-1682 TYTLDQVESDIKAG
+1682 TYSLSQIKQDVANG
-1696 IAEDGPADPD
+1696 IAENGSAAN
-1706 KPGRTAIYR
+1706 TYVYR
-1715 YNVYENTANLPAG
+1715 YSVYENTTSLPAG
-1728 VSAVKDTFSIN
+1728 VSAVRDNFSID
-1739 VLVVD
+1739 VVVTD
-1744 NGDGTL
+1744 NGNGTL
-1750 SATVN
+1750 STQVN
-1755 YPGDGLAF
+1755 YPTGGLAF
-1763 ENSYDAT
+1763 QNAYDAA
-1770 DAELYINGAKRLMVG
+1770 DAELNITGEKTLSVPEG
-1785 DELAG
+1785 LEG
-1790 PGYITGKYQFT
+1790 PGDIAGKFNFT
-1801 ITGGDGAPMPGE
+1801 IAATDGAPLPTT
-1813 TTVANQ
+1813 TTVTNQ

-1827 PISYDKAGTYTYTI
+1827 PITYDATGTYTYTI
-1841 TESGHVNGVTNDAD
+1841 TEFGHVNGVTNDAD

-1868 GHLVAQKVDSDGV
+1868 GYLVAQKVDSTGA

-1895 VEDKTLSGDDA
+1895 VEDKTLSGNDA

-1911 VLEGRDLKAD
+1911 VLEGRDLTPD
-1921 EFTFSLKSGEADAPM
+1921 EFTFSLSAEETDAPM
-1936 PASATT
+1936 PAVTT
-1942 TNDADGNVVFGD
+1942 ATNDASGNVVFGD

-1966 HYYISEVAGDEA
+1966 HYYISEVEGAEA

-2038 GQFEFEANVDGISVD
+2038 GQFEFQANIDGLAVTR
-2053 KHNDANGNV
+2053 HNDANGKV
-2062 SFGSVTYTVDV
+2062 SFGSVTYTVDA
-2073 LAGQPVQSDGSRAKP
+2073 LAGVDAASDGSRTKT

-2143 TTVTKDE
+2143 TTVPKDV

-2194 DSAGVSYA
+2194 DFAGVSYA
-2202 DSAMTSASIADGATE
+2202 NGATTNTATTSASIADGATE
-2217 TVSFGDVTFSKAG
+2217 TASFGDVTFSKAG
-2230 TYTFNVTEVQG
+2230 TYTFNVTETQG
-2241 SKDGWTYDKSTH
+2241 SKAGWTYDKSTH
-2253 TIAVNVVDNGK
+2253 AITVNVVDNGK

-2277 FENSYEAAESDGVT
+2277 FENSYEAAGSDGVT
-2291 ITATKVLTGSPLM
+2291 ITATKVLTGAKLM

-2313 DADGKV
+2313 DADGTV
-2319 VRETT
+2319 VRQAT

-2333 DPITYTK
+2333 DPIAYTK

-2354 NAGMAYDSTVHTVT
+2354 NAGMTYDSTFHTVT

-2382 VTSLAPTFNNSYKS
+2382 VTSLAPTFNNSYKA
-2396 GVDDPVMLTA
+2396 GVDDPVVLTA

-2412 RRLEAGQFSF
+2412 RRLEARQFSF
-2422 HLFDENNQPV
+2422 QLFDENGKPV

-2438 DVSGSIQ
+2438 DASGSIQ

-2534 ATKALEGRGL
+2534 ATKVLEGRGL

-2551 QLTAAE
+2551 QLAAAE

-2565 TATNAADGT
+2565 TATNATDGT
-2574 VAFSPITYHLGD
+2574 VTFSPITYHLGD

-2662 VTKIVSGDKPDAYPT
+2662 VTKIVSGDKPDAYPM

-2684 LNGSILPDSAGEN
+2684 LSGSILPDSAGEN
-2697 GVTTGII
+2697 GVTTGVI
-2704 NGDGAVSLGSVTF
+2704 NGDGTVSLGSITF

-2756 VLGTSTSISTS
+2756 VLGTSASITTS

-2787 PEPEPEPTPAPEPE
+2787 PEPEPEPTPEPEPE

-2836 VAAAAVL
+2836 VAAAAVF
-2843 AAAVMVRRRGRRSK
+2843 AAAVVVRRKGRRSK

>member
-17 AALIAFD
+17 AALIAFG

-490 DNAVNRPT
+490 DNAAVRPS
-498 GDVSLGVLL
+498 GDISLGVLL
-507 DRKQFTTV
+507 DGKAFTTV
-515 TLNSD
+515 TLNAD
-520 NNYRAQVHVP
+520 NGYKTQVHVP

-661 TTYKVDEKSSPAGWT
+661 TTYKVDEKSSPVGWT

-908 AQIGSAANTYVYRYT
+908 AQIGSAANPYVYRYT

-936 PVQNAFEV
+936 PVQNTFEV

-1049 TVDGVTNDTATKTV
+1049 TVDGVTNDT
-1063 KVKVTDEGGYLVAET
+1063 
-1078 VDENDN
+1078 
-1084 PVEGANFTFTNS
+1084 
-1096 YSATSTTAAIEVA
+1096 
-1109 KNLSVPSGLTGPG
+1109 
-1122 DIAGK
+1122 
-1127 YTFTLAAETA
+1127 
-1137 DAPMPE
+1137 
-1143 STTVTSVDGNGTPAS
+1143 
-1158 FDDITFTKPGIYN
+1158 
-1171 YRITESGSVDGVTN
+1171 
-1185 DAEAATGKLVMVT
+1185 
-1198 VVDNGNGTMTAT
+1198 
-1210 TSGTTIFTNTYGAT
+1210 
-1224 PATLGGD
+1224 
-1231 AAHRVTKKVEGH
+1231 
-1243 DASTGF
+1243 
-1249 TFVLAQSSTDAN
+1249 
-1261 QASIAAGGSSVTTG
+1261 
-1275 ALADGAEQTLKF
+1275 
-1287 GDVTFSAPGTY
+1287 
-1298 NFTITEQ
+1298 
-1305 GESGQGWTYDTTP
+1305 
-1318 RNVAVTVVD
+1318 
-1327 NGNGQLEVSSVT
+1327 
-1339 GNDPVVTNSYHADS
+1339 
-1353 VTLTVDTAIQVTK
+1353 
-1366 TVTGHDSSEAFEFTL
+1366 
-1381 TPDFDLTDS
+1381 
-1390 GVTVANNKAT
+1390 
-1400 TSGTIADGGSQTVS
+1400 
-1414 FGDITFTKAGTYRF
+1414 
-1428 HANETQGTASGWT
+1428 
-1441 YSTAQPDIVVVVTD
+1441 
-1455 NGEGQLVAAY
+1455 
-1465 GDNSNNPTFENTYA
+1465 
-1479 ASGTAT
+1479 
-1485 VSATKTLTG
+1485 
-1494 RAMNANEFT
+1494 
-1503 FNIRDANDNV
+1503 
-1513 VATAKNPAANDGEAA
+1513 
-1528 PLNFRA
+1528 
-1534 LEYNSDQ
+1534 
-1541 LAADVENGLATANND
+1541 
-1556 GTYTYRYTAAEDTAA
+1556 
-1571 LPGGV
+1571 
-1576 KAGAKSFTFTVTV
+1576 
-1589 SDNGD
+1589 
-1594 GTLAAIVNYPDGAT
+1594 
-1608 ELAFTNSYEASTT
+1608 
-1621 TATTLSA
+1621 
-1628 TKILTGRD
+1628 
-1636 MTEGEFSFTVAN
+1636 
-1648 IKGKLVATAT
+1648 
-1658 NAAATDGTAASLA
+1658 
-1671 FTYGDGSASGL
+1671 
-1682 TYTLDQVESDIKAG
+1682 
-1696 IAEDGPADPD
+1696 
-1706 KPGRTAIYR
+1706 
-1715 YNVYENTANLPAG
+1715 
-1728 VSAVKDTFSIN
+1728 
-1739 VLVVD
+1739 
-1744 NGDGTL
+1744 
-1750 SATVN
+1750 
-1755 YPGDGLAF
+1755 
-1763 ENSYDAT
+1763 
-1770 DAELYINGAKRLMVG
+1770 
-1785 DELAG
+1785 
-1790 PGYITGKYQFT
+1790 
-1801 ITGGDGAPMPGE
+1801 
-1813 TTVANQ
+1813 
-1819 AGGTVEFG
+1819 
-1827 PISYDKAGTYTYTI
+1827 
-1841 TESGHVNGVTNDAD
+1841 

-2396 GVDDPVMLTA
+2396 GVDDPVMLAA

-2650 YKAAAVTTALPT
+2650 YKAAVVTTALPT

>member
-1 MRHRGRT
+1 MRHRGKT

-17 AALIAFD
+17 AALIAFG
-24 VTPALAAEPPATSKT
+24 VTPALAAEPPATSKIVT
-39 VKSNGDGT
+39 SNDDGT

-69 IVVLD
+69 IVALD
-74 TSGSMSERADDS
+74 TSGSMSYSATGGT
-86 RQSRL
+86 RL
-91 SVAKSAVNSLAEQLL
+91 SVAKSAVNSLAEELL
-106 SNNTTENPDSVR
+106 SNNTTENPDAVQ
-118 LSLVTFADYATTRVT
+118 LSLVTFSNYATTRVT
-133 GTTSLSSFQ
+133 NTSSLSTFQ
-142 RQVNRLTATGGTNWE
+142 NQVNRLTATGGTNWE

-171 VEAYVIFVSDG
+171 ADVYIIFVSDG
-182 NPTFRNT
+182 DPTFRKT
-189 RGTKIWWQNRDEFEA
+189 RGTQTWGQDRDEFER
-204 HSSDG
+204 HYSNG
-209 HRYYGTGNSDAYGLN
+209 HTYYGTGNSDAYDLN
-224 YDYAEVQ
+224 YDYARDQ

-271 DSAALNA
+271 DSTALNA

-310 GGGSADAFAYTKT
+310 EGSADAFTYTKT
-323 KNGVTSDWLDAPE
+323 KDGETSDWLDAPA

-390 PTYIVYDSTAGTYG
+390 PTDIVYDSTAGTYG
-404 IKTNTAANVSYNQ
+404 IKTNTTANVSYNQ

-530 YGIEVNGEVLTAGR
+530 YGIEANGEVLTAGR
-544 EVTFSEPAIDSRYE
+544 EVTFSEPTIDSRYE
-558 LSYEPFTPMMVDGV
+558 LSYESFTPMMVDGV
-572 PNYADDGSTTVT
+572 PNYADDGSTTIT
-584 ATNTLKSQLEIAKVV
+584 ATNTLKSQVEIAKVA
-599 TSDGGVYPT
+599 TSDDGTYPT

-619 TPDSSDVSYA
+619 TPDSSGVSYA
-629 IGDTTGTLTSGQTT
+629 IGDTKGTLTSGQTT

-654 LENLPVG
+654 FENLPVG
-661 TTYKVDEKSSPAGWT
+661 TTYTVDEKSSPAGWI

-687 ISGDAVSGSVDQ
+687 TSGDTVSGSVDQ

-711 FTPVESSPTGDGDI
+711 FTPVESSPTGDGGI
-725 TINKTLSPTEL
+725 TINKTLNPTDL
-736 TAEQFSFTL
+736 TAGQFSFTL
-745 TALGDAPAPASTTAT
+745 TALDGAPAPASTAAT

-774 SKVGT
+774 SEVGT

-790 ADGYTYDSAT
+790 ADGYTYDTHT

-825 TSKAI
+825 TSKDI
-830 TFSNT
+830 TFNNT

-861 FNITNAKGNVV
+861 FNITDAKGDVV
-872 ATAQNPAAGDGQA
+872 AKAQNPAASDGQA
-885 ATLDFGTLNYSIDQ
+885 ATLDFGTLTYSIDQ
-899 VKQDVESGV
+899 VKQDVASGV
-908 AQIGSAANTYVYRYT
+908 AQVGSAANSYVYRYT
-923 VSEDTAHLPTKVT
+923 VSESTADLPTKVT
-936 PVQNAFEV
+936 AVQSTFEV
-944 TVVVTDSGDGTLRT
+944 TVVIIDNGKGTLST
-958 QVKYP
+958 QVEYP
-963 GDATS
+963 GNATGLS
-968 LAFQNVYDADDAR
+968 FQNVYDADDAR
-981 LVISGSKMLETNG
+981 LVISGSKVLDNNG

-1007 ELKDASGKVIDTAT
+1007 ELKDASGDVIGTAQ

-1028 TFDEITYTAPGEYT
+1028 TFDAITYTAPGEYT

-1049 TVDGVTNDTATKTV
+1049 TVDGVTNDSSAKTV
-1063 KVKVTDEGGYLVAET
+1063 RVKVTDEGGYLVAKT
-1078 VDENDN
+1078 VDENN
-1084 PVEGANFTFTNS
+1084 SPVEGADFTFTNS
-1096 YSATSTTAAIEVA
+1096 YSATSTTASIEVA
-1109 KNLSVPSGLTGPG
+1109 KELVVPNGLTGPG

-1137 DAPMPE
+1137 GAPLPE
-1143 STTVTSVDGNGTPAS
+1143 STTVTNVDGNGTPAS
-1158 FDDITFTKPGIYN
+1158 FGDITFTKPGTYN
-1171 YRITESGSVDGVTN
+1171 YRITESGSVDGVAN
-1185 DAEAATGKLVMVT
+1185 DAEAATGKLVTVT

-1210 TSGTTIFTNTYGAT
+1210 TSGTTT
-1224 PATLGGD
+1224 
-1231 AAHRVTKKVEGH
+1231 
-1243 DASTGF
+1243 
-1249 TFVLAQSSTDAN
+1249 
-1261 QASIAAGGSSVTTG
+1261 
-1275 ALADGAEQTLKF
+1275 
-1287 GDVTFSAPGTY
+1287 
-1298 NFTITEQ
+1298 
-1305 GESGQGWTYDTTP
+1305 
-1318 RNVAVTVVD
+1318 
-1327 NGNGQLEVSSVT
+1327 
-1339 GNDPVVTNSYHADS
+1339 
-1353 VTLTVDTAIQVTK
+1353 
-1366 TVTGHDSSEAFEFTL
+1366 
-1381 TPDFDLTDS
+1381 
-1390 GVTVANNKAT
+1390 
-1400 TSGTIADGGSQTVS
+1400 
-1414 FGDITFTKAGTYRF
+1414 
-1428 HANETQGTASGWT
+1428 
-1441 YSTAQPDIVVVVTD
+1441 
-1455 NGEGQLVAAY
+1455 
-1465 GDNSNNPTFENTYA
+1465 
-1479 ASGTAT
+1479 
-1485 VSATKTLTG
+1485 
-1494 RAMNANEFT
+1494 
-1503 FNIRDANDNV
+1503 
-1513 VATAKNPAANDGEAA
+1513 
-1528 PLNFRA
+1528 
-1534 LEYNSDQ
+1534 
-1541 LAADVENGLATANND
+1541 
-1556 GTYTYRYTAAEDTAA
+1556 
-1571 LPGGV
+1571 
-1576 KAGAKSFTFTVTV
+1576 
-1589 SDNGD
+1589 
-1594 GTLAAIVNYPDGAT
+1594 
-1608 ELAFTNSYEASTT
+1608 
-1621 TATTLSA
+1621 
-1628 TKILTGRD
+1628 
-1636 MTEGEFSFTVAN
+1636 
-1648 IKGKLVATAT
+1648 
-1658 NAAATDGTAASLA
+1658 
-1671 FTYGDGSASGL
+1671 
-1682 TYTLDQVESDIKAG
+1682 
-1696 IAEDGPADPD
+1696 
-1706 KPGRTAIYR
+1706 
-1715 YNVYENTANLPAG
+1715 
-1728 VSAVKDTFSIN
+1728 
-1739 VLVVD
+1739 
-1744 NGDGTL
+1744 
-1750 SATVN
+1750 
-1755 YPGDGLAF
+1755 
-1763 ENSYDAT
+1763 
-1770 DAELYINGAKRLMVG
+1770 
-1785 DELAG
+1785 
-1790 PGYITGKYQFT
+1790 
-1801 ITGGDGAPMPGE
+1801 
-1813 TTVANQ
+1813 
-1819 AGGTVEFG
+1819 
-1827 PISYDKAGTYTYTI
+1827 
-1841 TESGHVNGVTNDAD
+1841 
-1855 ATKTVT
+1855 
-1861 VKVTDEG
+1861 
-1868 GHLVAQKVDSDGV
+1868 
-1881 AVQGPDFIFTNTYG
+1881 FTNTYG

-2241 SKDGWTYDKSTH
+2241 SRDGWTYDKSTH

>member
-17 AALIAFD
+17 AALIAFG

-490 DNAVNRPT
+490 DNAAVRPS
-498 GDVSLGVLL
+498 GDISLGVLL
-507 DRKQFTTV
+507 DGKAFTTV
-515 TLNSD
+515 TLNAD
-520 NNYRAQVHVP
+520 NGYKTQVHVP

-584 ATNTLKSQLEIAKVV
+584 ANNTLKSQLEIAKVV

-1049 TVDGVTNDTATKTV
+1049 TVDGVTND
-1063 KVKVTDEGGYLVAET
+1063 
-1078 VDENDN
+1078 
-1084 PVEGANFTFTNS
+1084 
-1096 YSATSTTAAIEVA
+1096 
-1109 KNLSVPSGLTGPG
+1109 
-1122 DIAGK
+1122 
-1127 YTFTLAAETA
+1127 
-1137 DAPMPE
+1137 
-1143 STTVTSVDGNGTPAS
+1143 
-1158 FDDITFTKPGIYN
+1158 
-1171 YRITESGSVDGVTN
+1171 
-1185 DAEAATGKLVMVT
+1185 
-1198 VVDNGNGTMTAT
+1198 
-1210 TSGTTIFTNTYGAT
+1210 
-1224 PATLGGD
+1224 
-1231 AAHRVTKKVEGH
+1231 
-1243 DASTGF
+1243 
-1249 TFVLAQSSTDAN
+1249 
-1261 QASIAAGGSSVTTG
+1261 
-1275 ALADGAEQTLKF
+1275 
-1287 GDVTFSAPGTY
+1287 
-1298 NFTITEQ
+1298 
-1305 GESGQGWTYDTTP
+1305 
-1318 RNVAVTVVD
+1318 
-1327 NGNGQLEVSSVT
+1327 
-1339 GNDPVVTNSYHADS
+1339 
-1353 VTLTVDTAIQVTK
+1353 
-1366 TVTGHDSSEAFEFTL
+1366 
-1381 TPDFDLTDS
+1381 
-1390 GVTVANNKAT
+1390 
-1400 TSGTIADGGSQTVS
+1400 
-1414 FGDITFTKAGTYRF
+1414 
-1428 HANETQGTASGWT
+1428 
-1441 YSTAQPDIVVVVTD
+1441 
-1455 NGEGQLVAAY
+1455 
-1465 GDNSNNPTFENTYA
+1465 
-1479 ASGTAT
+1479 
-1485 VSATKTLTG
+1485 
-1494 RAMNANEFT
+1494 
-1503 FNIRDANDNV
+1503 
-1513 VATAKNPAANDGEAA
+1513 
-1528 PLNFRA
+1528 
-1534 LEYNSDQ
+1534 
-1541 LAADVENGLATANND
+1541 
-1556 GTYTYRYTAAEDTAA
+1556 
-1571 LPGGV
+1571 
-1576 KAGAKSFTFTVTV
+1576 
-1589 SDNGD
+1589 
-1594 GTLAAIVNYPDGAT
+1594 
-1608 ELAFTNSYEASTT
+1608 
-1621 TATTLSA
+1621 
-1628 TKILTGRD
+1628 
-1636 MTEGEFSFTVAN
+1636 
-1648 IKGKLVATAT
+1648 
-1658 NAAATDGTAASLA
+1658 
-1671 FTYGDGSASGL
+1671 
-1682 TYTLDQVESDIKAG
+1682 
-1696 IAEDGPADPD
+1696 
-1706 KPGRTAIYR
+1706 
-1715 YNVYENTANLPAG
+1715 
-1728 VSAVKDTFSIN
+1728 
-1739 VLVVD
+1739 
-1744 NGDGTL
+1744 
-1750 SATVN
+1750 
-1755 YPGDGLAF
+1755 
-1763 ENSYDAT
+1763 
-1770 DAELYINGAKRLMVG
+1770 
-1785 DELAG
+1785 
-1790 PGYITGKYQFT
+1790 
-1801 ITGGDGAPMPGE
+1801 
-1813 TTVANQ
+1813 
-1819 AGGTVEFG
+1819 
-1827 PISYDKAGTYTYTI
+1827 
-1841 TESGHVNGVTNDAD
+1841 AD
-1855 ATKTVT
+1855 ATKTVK

-2629 LSVSDPV
+2629 LSVSDSV

>member
-17 AALIAFD
+17 AALIAFG

-490 DNAVNRPT
+490 DNAAVRPS
-498 GDVSLGVLL
+498 GDISLGVLL
-507 DRKQFTTV
+507 DGKAFTTV
-515 TLNSD
+515 TLNAD
-520 NNYRAQVHVP
+520 NGYKTQVHVP

-936 PVQNAFEV
+936 PVQNTFEV

-1305 GESGQGWTYDTTP
+1305 GESGHGWTYDTTP

-1327 NGNGQLEVSSVT
+1327 DGNGQLEVSSVT
-1339 GNDPVVTNSYHADS
+1339 GNDPIVTNSYHADS
-1353 VTLTVDTAIQVTK
+1353 VTLTGDTAIQVTK
-1366 TVTGHDSSEAFEFTL
+1366 TVTGHSASEAFEFTL

-1390 GVTVANNKAT
+1390 GVSVANDKAT
-1400 TSGTIADGGSQTVS
+1400 TSGTIADGDTQTVS
-1414 FGDITFTKAGTYRF
+1414 FGDVTFTKTGTYCF
-1428 HANETQGTASGWT
+1428 HVNETQGTASGWT

-1465 GDNSNNPTFENTYA
+1465 ADNSNNPTFENHYTA
-1479 ASGTAT
+1479 MGTAT
-1485 VSATKTLTG
+1485 VSASKILTG
-1494 RAMNANEFT
+1494 RAMNADEFT
-1503 FNIRDANDNV
+1503 FNIKDAKDNV

-1528 PLNFRA
+1528 LLSFRA
-1534 LEYNSDQ
+1534 FEYNSDQ
-1541 LAADVENGLATANND
+1541 LAADATNGLATANND
-1556 GTYTYRYTAAEDTAA
+1556 GTYTYTYTAAEDTAA

-1576 KAGAKSFTFTVTV
+1576 KAGAKSFTLAVTV

-1594 GTLAAIVNYPDGAT
+1594 GTLATTVNYPDGAT

-1621 TATTLSA
+1621 TATALSA
-1628 TKILTGRD
+1628 TKTLTGRD
-1636 MTEGEFSFTVAN
+1636 MTADEFSFTV
-1648 IKGKLVATAT
+1648 T
-1658 NAAATDGTAASLA
+1658 NAKGTTVARAANTAANAGTAAGLT
-1671 FTYGDGSASGL
+1671 FTYGDGTAEGF
-1682 TYTLDQVESDIKAG
+1682 TYTLSQIKQDVANG
-1696 IAEDGPADPD
+1696 IAENGSAAN
-1706 KPGRTAIYR
+1706 TYVYR
-1715 YNVYENTANLPAG
+1715 YNVGENTSSLPAG
-1728 VSAVKDTFSIN
+1728 VSAVRDNFSID
-1739 VLVVD
+1739 VVVTD

-1750 SATVN
+1750 ATQVN
-1755 YPGDGLAF
+1755 YPTGGLAF
-1763 ENSYDAT
+1763 ENTYNAA
-1770 DAELYINGAKRLMVG
+1770 DAELNITGQKTLSVPEG
-1785 DELAG
+1785 LEG
-1790 PGYITGKYQFT
+1790 PGDIAGKFNFT
-1801 ITGGDGAPMPGE
+1801 IAATDGTPLPTT
-1813 TTVANQ
+1813 TTVTNQ

-1827 PISYDKAGTYTYTI
+1827 PITYDAAGTYTYTI
-1841 TESGHVNGVTNDAD
+1841 TESGTVAGVTNDAS
-1855 ATKTVT
+1855 TKTVT
-1861 VKVTDEG
+1861 VQVTDDG
-1868 GHLVAQKVDSDGV
+1868 QGHLVAKKVDSEGAV
-1881 AVQGPDFIFTNTYG
+1881 VQGPDFTFTNTYSAQQT
-1895 VEDKTLSGDDA
+1895 TLTGDTA

-1911 VLEGRDLKAD
+1911 VLEGRGLKAG
-1921 EFTFSLKSGEADAPM
+1921 EFTFTLTAEETDAPM
-1936 PASATT
+1936 PEVTT
-1942 TNDADGNVVFGD
+1942 VTNDANGNVVFGD
-1954 INFKQ
+1954 I
-1959 ANVGKTY
+1959 TY
-1966 HYYISEVAGDEA
+1966 TAPGTYRYSITEVQGTEG
-1978 GVTYDTAVHEV
+1978 GVAYDTAARVITVAV
-1989 TVEVV
+1989 T
-1994 DNGDGTMSF
+1994 DNGQGKLEAS
-2003 NVTGNNPT
+2003 VTGNNPT
-2011 FTNTYTTNEV
+2011 ITNTYTTNEP

-2038 GQFEFEANVDGISVD
+2038 GQFEFQANIDGIPVD

-2073 LAGQPVQSDGSRAKP
+2073 LAGVDAASDGSRTKT

-2111 DQSEWTITV
+2111 DQSEWTIMV

-2137 KTNSDD
+2137 KTNSDG
-2143 TTVTKDE
+2143 TTVTKDV

-2162 TLTGDT
+2162 ILTGDT

-2202 DSAMTSASIADGATE
+2202 DSATTATTSASIADGATQA
-2217 TVSFGDVTFSKAG
+2217 VSFGDVTFSKAG
-2230 TYTFNVTEVQG
+2230 TYTFNVTEAQG

-2253 TIAVNVVDNGK
+2253 AITVNVVDNGK

-2270 VTGNNPT
+2270 VAGNNPT

-2291 ITATKVLTGSPLM
+2291 ITATKVLTGAKLM

-2313 DADGKV
+2313 DTDGTV
-2319 VRETT
+2319 VRQAT

-2354 NAGMAYDSTVHTVT
+2354 NAGMTYDPTVHTVT

-2422 HLFDENNQPV
+2422 QLFDENDQPV

-2438 DVSGSIQ
+2438 DASGSIQ
-2445 FPALRYSQDDFNG
+2445 FPELRYSQDDFDG

-2488 SQNVATYTL
+2488 SQNVATYKLT
-2497 ELVDS
+2497 LVDS

-2507 TATLK
+2507 TATLTD
-2512 EAVNTTFTNN
+2512 AVNTTFTNN

-2534 ATKALEGRGL
+2534 ATKVLEGRGL
-2544 AEGEFEF
+2544 AEGEFKFE
-2551 QLTAAE
+2551 LSAAE
-2557 GTPMPQAT
+2557 GTPMPQTT

-2574 VAFSPITYHLGD
+2574 VTFSPITYHLGD

-2606 AGVTYDQTKH
+2606 AGVTYDQIKH
-2616 TASVTVTDNGDGT
+2616 TVSVMVTDNGDGM
-2629 LSVSDPV
+2629 LRVSDPV

-2684 LNGSILPDSAGEN
+2684 LNGSVLPDSAGEN

-2704 NGDGAVSLGSVTF
+2704 NGDGTVSLGSVTF
-2717 DQAGT
+2717 DQVGS

-2756 VLGTSTSISTS
+2756 VLGTSTSITTS
-2767 DGTAADAVTFENVY
+2767 DGTAANAVTFENVY

-2787 PEPEPEPTPAPEPE
+2787 PEPEPEPTPE
-2801 PEPAKDPEPAKEEPK
+2801 PEPAPEPAPAKEEPK
-2816 KPAIPNT
+2816 KPTIPNT

-2843 AAAVMVRRRGRRSK
+2843 AAAVVVRRRGRRSK